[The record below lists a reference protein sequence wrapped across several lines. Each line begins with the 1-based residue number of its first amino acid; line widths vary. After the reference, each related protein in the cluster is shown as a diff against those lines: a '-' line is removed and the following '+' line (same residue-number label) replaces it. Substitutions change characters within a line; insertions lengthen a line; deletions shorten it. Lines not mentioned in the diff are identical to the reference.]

1 MKGERPLIGA
11 LLWVFVGAIAATLL
25 FFAYQ
30 FASDDEAN
38 AVDNHAGYEVQN

>member
-30 FASDDEAN
+30 LASDDEAN
-38 AVDNHAGYEVQN
+38 GVDNHAAYEVQN